1 MLKYVKQFFD
11 FLFSKR
17 KAIEPKTSEIIEK
30 YKNLILQLENSGYTT
45 QGRLKKK
52 LTELNWQHVTYG
64 TFSYVYLTPCKQ
76 FILRVG
82 SSTDNA
88 YPLQAYHAICHVNNP
103 YYCNVYALVFGLKSK
118 RTFTFME
125 PLDKIHRHK
134 HLSDIY
140 DKSIRNIW
148 RMKTAQC
155 TNDKETGLDAA
166 LSDIK
171 AFAKQNQ
178 LKLDLHS
185 GNVMVRNGKDIV
197 FTDPFI

>member
-1 MLKYVKQFFD
+1 MLKYVKHFFG
-11 FLFSKR
+11 FLFSKI
-17 KAIEPKTSEIIEK
+17 KAIEPTTSETIEE

-45 QGRLKKK
+45 QGHLKNK
-52 LTELNWQHVTYG
+52 LTELNWQYISYG
-64 TFSYVYLTPCKQ
+64 SFSYVYLTPCKQ

-82 SSTDNA
+82 SSRDSA
-88 YPLQAYHAICHVNNP
+88 YPLQAYQAMCHVNNP
-103 YYCNVYALVFGLKSK
+103 YYCNVYALVFGFKSK

-140 DKSIRNIW
+140 DKSIRNINLTNTSAS
-148 RMKTAQC
+148 KNTDESELDIVLSNIKQFAQ
-155 TNDKETGLDAA
+155 KH
-166 LSDIK
+166 
-171 AFAKQNQ
+171 Q
-178 LKLDLHS
+178 LTLDLHS